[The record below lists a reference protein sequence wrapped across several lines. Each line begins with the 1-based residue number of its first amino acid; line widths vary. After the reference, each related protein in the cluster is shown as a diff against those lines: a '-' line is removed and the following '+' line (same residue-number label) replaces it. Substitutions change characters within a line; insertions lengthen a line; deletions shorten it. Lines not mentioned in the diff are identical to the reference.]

1 MRLKNNY
8 AIDLPAA
15 AKPSGIVFDIIG
27 IPMENLVLPIL
38 PSAND
43 HSYRQRKPLWMPPR
57 ATISEPGIRT
67 LLHTLP
73 AAAIANCDNHFIKTI
88 ILWYVQL
95 INKIRYCLLSGFWIR
110 KDRWQSGFCGRHV
123 REPAKIDSLIKTRG
137 VIFVHISTKM
147 GTKFVNNVSSTYSH
161 PYNLNIL
168 LIPAYS
174 ISQEKWIKARA
185 TPAKKCLG
193 ARY

>member
-1 MRLKNNY
+1 MILVIETVVLASWLINFKIEYLLYTGSLPDTIKCTINIVKLSHKRERKRL
-8 AIDLPAA
+8 I
-15 AKPSGIVFDIIG
+15 
-27 IPMENLVLPIL
+27 
-38 PSAND
+38 
-43 HSYRQRKPLWMPPR
+43 
-57 ATISEPGIRT
+57 
-67 LLHTLP
+67 
-73 AAAIANCDNHFIKTI
+73 
-88 ILWYVQL
+88 YVQL

-147 GTKFVNNVSSTYSH
+147 GTNFVDNISSTYFH
-161 PYNLNIL
+161 PYNLKIL
-168 LIPAYS
+168 LIPTYS